1 MNPEYSPLENAP
13 DDNMQRIIPLCILI
27 VEDDPMVAKLLE
39 TAFTTWGYDARVA
52 NNGQE
57 GLSVISKYSI
67 DGILLDMHMPIMDGR
82 TMLDELRWMGY
93 QVPVWVMSSGMDR
106 HALQQFL
113 REGAQGFFVKPLQ
126 LESLRQTCAQI
137 FASNNT

>member
-1 MNPEYSPLENAP
+1 
-13 DDNMQRIIPLCILI
+13 MQKDVPLCILV
-27 VEDDPMVAKLLE
+27 VEDDPSVADMLE
-39 TAFTTWGYDARVA
+39 AALRTWGYGVWIAR
-52 NNGQE
+52 NGQE
-57 GLSVISKYSI
+57 GLEVMTTQSI